1 MLWSAFWR
9 FPLTHAGRNVWFRV
23 LHYKIPSRLLL
34 NQLIPAYFDSPLYFC
49 LVVEPFSIEAVHIAL
64 FHLHFPGV
72 RPDCSIAD
80 ASVII
85 CSSLLAIWRSHWAY
99 IFDSVLF
106 ISSTTIASATRLIQ
120 QYLKEALYNQ
130 GISPLP
136 LAHLQI

>member
-1 MLWSAFWR
+1 M
-9 FPLTHAGRNVWFRV
+9 
-23 LHYKIPSRLLL
+23 
-34 NQLIPAYFDSPLYFC
+34 
-49 LVVEPFSIEAVHIAL
+49 EPFSIEAVHIAL

-85 CSSLLAIWRSHWAY
+85 CPSPLAIWRSHWAY

>member
-1 MLWSAFWR
+1 M
-9 FPLTHAGRNVWFRV
+9 
-23 LHYKIPSRLLL
+23 
-34 NQLIPAYFDSPLYFC
+34 
-49 LVVEPFSIEAVHIAL
+49 EPFLIEAVHIAL

-72 RPDCSIAD
+72 RPDCSITD

-106 ISSTTIASATRLIQ
+106 ISSTTIASATHLIQ

-130 GISPLP
+130 GISPLLLVITNISLSQSKHP
-136 LAHLQI
+136 ISTKQNLKKTITRDLIILS